1 MLRTQKVLNA
11 FHKHW
16 KGLLLLLLS
25 FLILGVLL
33 WRVHTLEKELDNKT
47 QQITVMKQE
56 QAENLNSLRNQL
68 GLNKQNAE
76 FLKEKIIAS
85 QHGLRQPET
94 SYKEILRYGDSSV
107 KVIEKKLATGD
118 STLPTEALEKSDKTV
133 VVEQKDNHEFPI
145 GIYKINTYRNWEAGL
160 GFGYHK
166 GDKYIPFS
174 IQRNY
179 DKQHSVMF
187 EGHYDIDKK
196 KVNGEEVQW
205 KIHF

>member
-1 MLRTQKVLNA
+1 MLRTQKVLNV

-33 WRVHTLEKELDNKT
+33 WRVHTLERELDNKT
-47 QQITVMKQE
+47 QQITVMEQE

-76 FLKEKIIAS
+76 FLREKIIAS

-94 SYKEILRYGDSSV
+94 SYKEVLRYGDSSV

-118 STLPTEALEKSDKTV
+118 STLPPEALEKTDKTV
-133 VVEQKDNHEFPI
+133 VVEQKDNPEVPV
-145 GIYKINTYRNWEAGL
+145 GIYKINTYKNWEVGT
-160 GFGYHK
+160 GIGVQD
-166 GDKYIPFS
+166 GNPYIPLS
-174 IQRNY
+174 VQRNY
-179 DKQHSVMF
+179 DRNHSILL
-187 EGHYDIDKK
+187 EAHYGLRDQ
-196 KVNGEEVQW
+196 KVNGGEVQW
-205 KIHF
+205 KVHF